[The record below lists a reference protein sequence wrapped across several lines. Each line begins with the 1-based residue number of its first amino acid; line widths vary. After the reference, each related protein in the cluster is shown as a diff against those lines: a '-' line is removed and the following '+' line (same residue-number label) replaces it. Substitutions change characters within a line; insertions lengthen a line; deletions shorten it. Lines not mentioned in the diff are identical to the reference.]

1 MRHYLELLFWA
12 FVLFSAGVV
21 LFTQTGCAG
30 NATRVDSSVLKINS
44 DISQHRVSM
53 MALRGAMPAFKRTVT
68 THPDGST
75 TETQEFHYPLTPGEM
90 SFQPV
95 IPPDP
100 NGKMWDTLR
109 SVALAGISMIGV
121 VNGQDS
127 LRGLG
132 EAGLN
137 AMLGQSGQFMS
148 TFTPTIT
155 NLAGMMGDVS
165 DNQTAVTL
173 QAINQ
178 WGANNG
184 QAFGAI
190 EGTAQAG
197 LDATSDTAQA
207 GFNTAENINARNAST
222 TEFVSDLLNDTVQQ
236 VSNDGAGLTSDV
248 VDRVAPLPIDPQFV
262 EPTAN
267 E

>member
-1 MRHYLELLFWA
+1 MTHYLRLVGYAVALF
-12 FVLFSAGVV
+12 LAG
-21 LFTQTGCAG
+21 LILTTQTGCAG

-68 THPDGST
+68 TNPDGSV

-90 SFQPV
+90 AFQPI

-100 NGKMWDTLR
+100 NAQMWSTVGSLGR
-109 SVALAGISMIGV
+109 SVVALLGAKYAADALVDLGSAGY
-121 VNGQDS
+121 Q
-127 LRGLG
+127 
-132 EAGLN
+132 
-137 AMLGQSGQFMS
+137 AMTQQAGQFTS
-148 TFTPTIT
+148 LYTPTIASF
-155 NLAGMMGDVS
+155 AGMMGGVS

-190 EGTAQAG
+190 EN
-197 LDATSDTAQA
+197 TAQA
-207 GFNTAENINARNAST
+207 GFDTAENINARNAAT
-222 TEFVSDLLNDTVQQ
+222 TEFVSGLLNDTVQH
-236 VSNDGAGLTSDV
+236 VSNNGAGLTSDV

-262 EPTAN
+262 EPTAVD